1 MAGEPAIRF
10 GFIKTSSI
18 TNTGSGS
25 IEVDILDGLEN
36 LLPYGATTQTQN
48 ELSCLLDAYKRA
60 ELDAST
66 GLGMYTMSSTL
77 SDKAEPS
84 EALSATTVWS
94 TGLTPKTILL
104 SSSQVTRFRKGAQ
117 LSQETDVRG
126 QRGAYFVNASIS
138 LDEGA
143 ERRWSMVAEV
153 NQSAAA
159 THNLRHALATNGA
172 LHEELEDSARTLIAC
187 DFGKSS
193 QQPMVSSSPVISP
206 APTTIR

>member
-1 MAGEPAIRF
+1 MLFRSLRFEYGWRTSDRF
-10 GFIKTSSI
+10 GFIKTSSL
-18 TNTGSGS
+18 TNTASGS

-94 TGLTPKTILL
+94 TGLTAKTILL
-104 SSSQVTRFRKGAQ
+104 SSSQVSRFRKGAQ
-117 LSQETDVRG
+117 DR
-126 QRGAYFVNASIS
+126 
-138 LDEGA
+138 
-143 ERRWSMVAEV
+143 
-153 NQSAAA
+153 
-159 THNLRHALATNGA
+159 
-172 LHEELEDSARTLIAC
+172 
-187 DFGKSS
+187 KSTRLN
-193 QQPMVSSSPVISP
+193 SSH
-206 APTTIR
+206 